1 MVRELAWRGKLVA
14 VSYVTDKGEK
24 LVKSPSTGTHSG
36 KPQLEAVMLTIGKV
50 AASMQIS
57 TDSIRFYEREGL
69 LSPAKKSEGGYRLY
83 TEEAVRRL
91 NFIKHAQQC
100 GFSLSE
106 IRELLE
112 IKGYDKACCNDV
124 YRVAIE
130 KKLRLESKIKAF
142 KAMSQALSKLI
153 EICSHDAKPLDACPI
168 LSALE
173 SSMAKQH
180 ARSKNSQ
187 SRRLGANP

>member
-1 MVRELAWRGKLVA
+1 MVREMAFREKLAA
-14 VSYVTDKGEK
+14 VSHVTDKDEK

-36 KPQLEAVMLTIGKV
+36 KLQSEAVMLTIGKV
-50 AASMQIS
+50 AASLQVS

-69 LSPAKKSEGGYRLY
+69 IRPTKKSAAGYRLY

-112 IKGYDKACCNDV
+112 IKGQDKACCNDV

-130 KKLRLESKIKAF
+130 KKLGLESKIKAF

-153 EICSHDAKPLDACPI
+153 EICSHDATSLDACPI

-180 ARSKNSQ
+180 ARPK
-187 SRRLGANP
+187 RLPHSHAASNR

>member
-1 MVRELAWRGKLVA
+1 M
-14 VSYVTDKGEK
+14 
-24 LVKSPSTGTHSG
+24 KSSSDHTHSRN
-36 KPQLEAVMLTIGKV
+36 PQSVVGMLTIGKI
-50 AASMQIS
+50 AASLQVS

-69 LSPAKKSEGGYRLY
+69 LHPAKKSAAGYRLY
-83 TEEAVRRL
+83 TEESVRRL

-100 GFSLSE
+100 GFSLSK

-112 IKGYDKACCNDV
+112 IKGHDRACCNDV

-142 KAMSQALSKLI
+142 KTMSQALSKLI
-153 EICSHDAKPLDACPI
+153 EICSHDAKPVDACPI

-173 SSMAKQH
+173 SSMANQH
-180 ARSKNSQ
+180 ARPKRLPH
-187 SRRLGANP
+187 SRAASNR

>member
-36 KPQLEAVMLTIGKV
+36 KPQLEAVMLTIGKI
-50 AASMQIS
+50 AASLQVS

-142 KAMSQALSKLI
+142 KVMSQALSKLI

-180 ARSKNSQ
+180 ARSKSSQ
-187 SRRLGANP
+187 TRRLGANP

>member
-1 MVRELAWRGKLVA
+1 
-14 VSYVTDKGEK
+14 
-24 LVKSPSTGTHSG
+24 
-36 KPQLEAVMLTIGKV
+36 MLTIGKV
-50 AASMQIS
+50 AASLQVS

-69 LSPAKKSEGGYRLY
+69 LSPAKKSAAGYRLY

-112 IKGYDKACCNDV
+112 IKSHDQACCNDV

-142 KAMSQALSKLI
+142 KAMSQALTKLI

-173 SSMAKQH
+173 SSVAKQY
-180 ARSKNSQ
+180 ARSKSLPQGRAASN
-187 SRRLGANP
+187 R

>member
-1 MVRELAWRGKLVA
+1 
-14 VSYVTDKGEK
+14 
-24 LVKSPSTGTHSG
+24 
-36 KPQLEAVMLTIGKV
+36 MLTICKV
-50 AASMQIS
+50 AAALQVS

-69 LSPAKKSEGGYRLY
+69 LSPAKKSEAGYRLY

-112 IKGYDKACCNDV
+112 IKGRDKACCNDV
-124 YRVAIE
+124 YRVAME
-130 KKLRLESKIKAF
+130 KKLRPESKIKAF
-142 KAMSQALSKLI
+142 KAMSRALSKLI
-153 EICSHDAKPLDACPI
+153 EICSNDAKPLDACPI
-168 LSALE
+168 LGALE

-180 ARSKNSQ
+180 ARSENLPY
-187 SRRLGANP
+187 SRTGGNP